1 MGKIVLIEPRKVLQ
15 QAIALS
21 LFPEHDVQVKETVD
35 AAEINAFHDIDLL
48 VVDAA
53 GLRENE
59 KLSPEINRAIQD
71 SKVPTMWI
79 EEGESNHPPKREKL
93 AVVMKP
99 IDSAAFQSALTI
111 LLSPSSAKKEPQKK
125 AAPAEQKAEK
135 SKGGAKKVA
144 RGTAEQ
150 SAADLID
157 LVEVVEEE
165 ADSQQ
170 PKPPDKP
177 Q

>member
-1 MGKIVLIEPRKVLQ
+1 MGKVVLIEPHKVLQ

-21 LFPEHDVQVKETVD
+21 LFPEHDVHVQEAV
-35 AAEINAFHDIDLL
+35 NASDIGAFGEVDLL

-53 GLRENE
+53 ALREAN
-59 KLSPEINRAIQD
+59 KLSPELNRAIEN
-71 SKVPTMWI
+71 SAIPTMWI
-79 EEGESNHPPKREKL
+79 EEDESNPPPKREKL
-93 AVVMKP
+93 AVVVKP
-99 IDSAAFQSALTI
+99 IESAAFQSALTA
-111 LLSPSSAKKEPQKK
+111 LLSPSSARKEPQRK
-125 AAPAEQKAEK
+125 AAPAKQKIEK
-135 SKGGAKKVA
+135 SKGGAKKAA
-144 RGTAEQ
+144 RGRAEQ
-150 SAADLID
+150 SEADLIE